1 MSCLS
6 CVLWAG
12 PFVCVNKIKSD
23 GRRFFSRIHVY
34 RMMGN
39 ANYEAYKSWKCEN
52 FSCLSFDDVSR
63 AKVLE
68 ANKNMRGHL
77 QIVAVVSRCS
87 IHRSI
92 WTFPSSQ
99 LMLFGIC
106 TGFQCLRLPCYL
118 AFPSSRKP
126 DSMPPPSNAA
136 GMEFFA
142 YSSAY
147 LVFCSSDMLVLWL
160 SDCYLCLLLIEWLLL
175 ATT

>member
-1 MSCLS
+1 
-6 CVLWAG
+6 
-12 PFVCVNKIKSD
+12 
-23 GRRFFSRIHVY
+23 
-34 RMMGN
+34 MGN

-136 GMEFFA
+136 AWATSRWISTQTGAPHHQELNQALHNLEFLP
-142 YSSAY
+142 
-147 LVFCSSDMLVLWL
+147 LVKCLKNQR
-160 SDCYLCLLLIEWLLL
+160 LCLAALFLSLNNE
-175 ATT
+175 